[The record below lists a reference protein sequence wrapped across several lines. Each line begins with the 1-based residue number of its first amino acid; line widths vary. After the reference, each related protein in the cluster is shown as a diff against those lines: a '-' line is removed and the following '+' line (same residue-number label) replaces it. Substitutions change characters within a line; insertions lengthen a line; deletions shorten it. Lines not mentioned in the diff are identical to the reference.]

1 MWRAEWELPVSL
13 YKVICMVRLVITY
26 DIRKDKIRNKLFR
39 LLERYG
45 AWKQYSV
52 FELEI
57 TPVHR
62 IELFHSITDLIED
75 SDRVRIYELCERCQG
90 KITEF
95 GEVSPDK
102 MHVVI

>member
-1 MWRAEWELPVSL
+1 
-13 YKVICMVRLVITY
+13 MVRLVITY

-57 TPVHR
+57 NPVHKV
-62 IELFHSITDLIED
+62 ELFFIFVDLIED
-75 SDRVRIYELCERCQG
+75 TDRVRIYDLCERCQG
-90 KITEF
+90 KITEL

-102 MHVVI
+102 MQVVI